1 MVLNNE
7 FALLVHC
14 LILKY
19 GNLITVIWLTFGFW
33 HKIMFVLEFP
43 LVFLNTILE
52 IVSSLQ
58 ISELFPCIFMD
69 KLPCLFSHHIENS
82 DFMLGT
88 IE

>member
-1 MVLNNE
+1 MILNSK

-14 LILKY
+14 LIFKY

-33 HKIMFVLEFP
+33 RKIMCVLKFS

-52 IVSSLQ
+52 IVSFLQ
-58 ISELFPCIFMD
+58 ISELFPCIFIG
-69 KLPCLFSHHIENS
+69 KLHCLYSHHIENS

-88 IE
+88 IG